1 MSVSPSQ
8 AMRAQQSRLGLPGLV
23 RLLVARLVL
32 AVFAFVLALA
42 LSPEGQSG
50 AEVLGL
56 WAALALAFLSTAV
69 SAALMNRVQR
79 LAAFGAVQLL
89 ADVAMVTALVHFS
102 GSGVSAFGFL
112 YLPITVF
119 GAVLFDR
126 PGAYGSALLSSAAYA
141 ATLAGSA
148 PTMPDG
154 AVFALWSAQTG
165 ALLMVALLA
174 SALTRELR
182 VTGARLDASR
192 ARLFELRSLH
202 ERTVECLSSGLL
214 TTDAE
219 RRITFFNPEAEH
231 ITGRLSQEAVGRP
244 LDEVLPGA
252 SALAS
257 DAGASHGRM
266 RARLQVAGPDG
277 ETRHLGIAVSVL
289 RGEDGAAAGYVTI
302 FQDVTSVVQM
312 EQELRRRERLAG
324 VGELAASI
332 AHEIRNPL
340 AAISGSVEL
349 LCSGVSSPQDATR
362 LREIV
367 LREIERLDAL
377 IRDFLRYAR
386 PVPPKLEAVALLP
399 LLDDVARMLASGIP
413 AGAQLEVEADPG
425 AVALADATQLRQVLW
440 NLVRNAFDALEGPGV
455 VRLEAS
461 RVVGAPQEEG
471 PGGRKPSAGGCGC
484 VEIVVADTGRGISL
498 AELER
503 IFDPFYTTKP
513 DGTGLGLPTVHRIVE
528 GHHGALSVESQPGVG
543 TRFRVRLA
551 AAEPSA

>member
-1 MSVSPSQ
+1 
-8 AMRAQQSRLGLPGLV
+8 
-23 RLLVARLVL
+23 
-32 AVFAFVLALA
+32 
-42 LSPEGQSG
+42 
-50 AEVLGL
+50 
-56 WAALALAFLSTAV
+56 
-69 SAALMNRVQR
+69 
-79 LAAFGAVQLL
+79 
-89 ADVAMVTALVHFS
+89 
-102 GSGVSAFGFL
+102 
-112 YLPITVF
+112 
-119 GAVLFDR
+119 
-126 PGAYGSALLSSAAYA
+126 
-141 ATLAGSA
+141 
-148 PTMPDG
+148 MPDG
-154 AVFALWSAQTG
+154 AAFALWSAQTG
-165 ALLMVALLA
+165 ALLIVALLA

-182 VTGARLDASR
+182 FTGARLDASR

-214 TTDAE
+214 TTDTE

-231 ITGRLSQEAVGRP
+231 ITGRLSREAVGRP

-289 RGEDGAAAGYVTI
+289 RGADGAAAGYVTI

-349 LCSGVSSPQDATR
+349 LCSGVPAPEDATR

-399 LLDDVARMLASGIP
+399 LLDDVARMLASGVP
-413 AGAQLEVEADPG
+413 AGAQLEVAGDPG

-471 PGGRKPSAGGCGC
+471 PGGRKPSAGGLGC